1 LVAFFCA
8 QFLYL
13 YVKGKALYN
22 YPRNAMK
29 KLFVLILLFYFLLSC
44 AVDTKKEEPQIQ
56 KDFKSELKQ
65 YFIANY
71 ENIVNTEMNDFK
83 LDSLAW
89 LHQFYR
95 NNNYT
100 TIWINDSVALKEDG
114 VQLINQLSNSKNFGL
129 DTRLYDV
136 NAIKGFQRKLNRIK
150 SKGERYNLAST
161 LELLLTHYYMQHG
174 KHLNYGIVNEVDS
187 FTKVP
192 KKKFKINLPKYL
204 QSAVENDSVID
215 KLLNLQPKHLQYQ
228 NLQKGL
234 TLFLQKSSLATKSI
248 EVPNF
253 RIDSLKAIK
262 QAKKALE
269 LHRYL
274 NDQYND
280 SVYLVALAKFQ
291 IEHGLIPDML
301 IGNKTAEAL
310 SISPY
315 RYYKQI
321 AANLER
327 WRWKKEMPL
336 KYLCVNIPGFT
347 IRLFNNNIIEREHKI
362 IVGKVEN
369 QTPEMIDS
377 LEYIIAYPFWHVP
390 RSISINEILVNAQK
404 DTTYINRNNYEILN
418 YSNDKL
424 DPNSINWKEVN
435 EKNFNYL
442 IRQKGGVSNALGLV
456 KFIFPNENS
465 IYLHDTPTKYYFN
478 FETRAYSHGCVRVQ
492 HALDLADHILSAD
505 NNKYTLDSV
514 FKYIDKK
521 EEKSMLLNTK
531 IPIYIVY
538 FTTSVDSSG
547 NIIFYNDVYK
557 KDDKLIGELSKSIL

>member
-1 LVAFFCA
+1 
-8 QFLYL
+8 
-13 YVKGKALYN
+13 
-22 YPRNAMK
+22 M
-29 KLFVLILLFYFLLSC
+29 SC

-56 KDFKSELKQ
+56 NDFKSELKQ
-65 YFIANY
+65 YFIDNY
-71 ENIVNTEMNDFK
+71 ENIVNAERNSFK

-100 TIWINDSVALKEDG
+100 TIWINDSIELKEEG
-114 VQLINQLSNSKNFGL
+114 VQLIDQLSNSNNFGL
-129 DTRLYDV
+129 DTRLYDL
-136 NAIKGFQRKLNRIK
+136 NAIKGYHRKLERKK
-150 SKGERYNLAST
+150 SKDERYGLASA
-161 LELLLTHYYMQHG
+161 LEILLTHYYMQHG
-174 KHLNYGIVNEVDS
+174 KHLNSGILNEVDS
-187 FTKVP
+187 FTIVP
-192 KKKFKINLPKYL
+192 KKKFKLDLPKYL
-204 QSAVENDSVID
+204 QKAVEHDSVID
-215 KLLNLQPKHLQYQ
+215 KLLDLQPKHLQYQ

-234 TLFLQKSSLATKSI
+234 KLFLQKSSLSTKNI
-248 EVPNF
+248 NVPNF
-253 RIDSLKAIK
+253 RLDSLKAIK

-274 NDQYND
+274 INQYND
-280 SVYLVALAKFQ
+280 SIYLVALAKFQ
-291 IEHGLIPDML
+291 IDHGLIPDML

-321 AANLER
+321 VANLER
-327 WRWKKEMPL
+327 WRWKNDWGP
-336 KYLCVNIPGFT
+336 KYFYVNIPGFT
-347 IRLFNNNIIEREHKI
+347 MQLYNNKIIEREHKI

-404 DTTYINRNNYEILN
+404 DTTYLYRNNYEILN
-418 YSNDKL
+418 YTKDKL
-424 DPNSINWKEVN
+424 DPKSINWKEVN
-435 EKNFNYL
+435 EGNFNYL

-456 KFIFPNENS
+456 KFIFPNKYS
-465 IYLHDTPTKYYFN
+465 IYLHDTPTKYYFD

-505 NNKYTLDSV
+505 NNKYTLDSI
-514 FKYIDKK
+514 FKYIDKR

-538 FTTSVDSSG
+538 FTMNVDSSG
-547 NIIFYNDVYK
+547 NIIFYNDVYE
-557 KDDKLIGELSKSIL
+557 KDDNLITELSKSIL